1 MITRILLKIFLTKTV
16 KAIENRIDSEEQ
28 IRIDEIPDW
37 VNFTALFKVTHKLL
51 MNIEKISQ
59 LQQTEKIYSVDNK

>member
-1 MITRILLKIFLTKTV
+1 M
-16 KAIENRIDSEEQ
+16 ENRIDSEEQ